1 MGLLSVVTV
10 ALCYVCYIF
19 YFDGFSTIKKPP
31 PFFRLNI
38 YPILLPV
45 NSNDTSN
52 QPKETSNG
60 VIKEAI
66 DLSNQIMNHDNAMI
80 NHGLLPKSSDDY
92 VEWFK
97 PPMEVNYGDG
107 TCSESDR
114 KVYGDIF
121 ARWKNLSSTYKIP
134 YFLTDGTLIGAARN
148 ADIVPW
154 DGDADIMVDG
164 RFNEVVAAIA
174 DQRGFDRYDG
184 EPHLVIQKDFREPV
198 PEDKKDR
205 LYYTEH
211 RRRWDCW
218 GKQVDSQTDNCAFQE
233 PFGRLIKNGHHMD
246 LYDYHYKDD
255 FIYEASG
262 ARFEIAMVFPLRKC
276 MFLHMEML
284 CPQQTVNFLKKIY
297 GDGVLPPKYKCNN
310 TKWIP

>member
-1 MGLLSVVTV
+1 MLSVLTV
-10 ALCYVCYIF
+10 VLVYTCYIL
-19 YFDGFSTIKKPP
+19 YSDEYSTNKKPT
-31 PFFRLNI
+31 FLSLNI
-38 YPILLPV
+38 YPILV
-45 NSNDTSN
+45 QENATNQAKEFSNNINKVAMEISN
-52 QPKETSNG
+52 RIINHENAL
-60 VIKEAI
+60 IK
-66 DLSNQIMNHDNAMI
+66 
-80 NHGLLPKSSDDY
+80 HGLLPEFSDDK

-97 PPMEVNYGDG
+97 PPIEVNYGDG

-114 KVYGDIF
+114 EVYRDIF
-121 ARWKNLSSTYKIP
+121 AKWKNVSATYQIP

-148 ADIVPW
+148 GDIVPW

-164 RFNEVVAAIA
+164 RFNEVIAAIA

-184 EPHLVIQKDFREPV
+184 VPRLVFQKDFRKPV
-198 PEDKKDR
+198 PEDKKGTR

-255 FIYEASG
+255 IIHEAAG
-262 ARFEIAMVFPLRKC
+262 NRFPVSMVFPLKKC
-276 MFLHMEML
+276 MMLNMEMP
-284 CPQQTVNFLKKIY
+284 CPRQTVEYLKKIY
-297 GDGVLPPKYKCNN
+297 GDGVLPPKYTCNN
-310 TKWIP
+310 TKWI